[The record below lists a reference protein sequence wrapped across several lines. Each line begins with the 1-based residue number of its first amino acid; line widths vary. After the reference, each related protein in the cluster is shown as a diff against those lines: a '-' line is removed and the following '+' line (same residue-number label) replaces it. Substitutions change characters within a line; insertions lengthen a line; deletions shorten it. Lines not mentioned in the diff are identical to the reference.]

1 MIRGRAGLAIAVWA
15 SSAGVLLSQG
25 YSALRAPKESVF
37 ASFPEA
43 DGYRA
48 IVRPVDKKIRA
59 EGQERLPFQIH
70 FNELGDHTVYAALR
84 GDEGSRISTAEAGS
98 TDASRIALEL
108 LTIVDETKESGA
120 K

>member
-1 MIRGRAGLAIAVWA
+1 MNRHQGGLAIIAWVSIA
-15 SSAGVLLSQG
+15 GALSAQG
-25 YSALRAPKESVF
+25 FSALRDPEHSVF

-59 EGQERLPFQIH
+59 EVQERLPFQIH